1 MHNRLDISTVTREFE
16 KIKIMLEDA
25 KTPQEAV
32 LGYTIMRE
40 IGKSLVDISSQ
51 TILGLEERIIYDAN
65 QAAEMK
71 LREKEK
77 GKVEVVR

>member
-51 TILGLEERIIYDAN
+51 AILGLEEKIIYDAN

-77 GKVEVVR
+77 GKVEVVM